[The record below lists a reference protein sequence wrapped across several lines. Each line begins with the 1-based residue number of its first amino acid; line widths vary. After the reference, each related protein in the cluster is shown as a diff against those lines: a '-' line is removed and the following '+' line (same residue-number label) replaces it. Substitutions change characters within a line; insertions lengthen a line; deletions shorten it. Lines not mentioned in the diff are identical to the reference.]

1 MAELKLRFPRVA
13 LYTFAGLLVWAA
25 DFLFVY
31 VFAAL
36 ACARGFADATVLG
49 IGVVPFASASATIVA
64 GAVSLA
70 IIACGRREI
79 RPAAVE
85 SANGGFLVGLAAIAA
100 LVALIAIV
108 FTGLPGLL
116 LGTCGF

>member
-1 MAELKLRFPRVA
+1 MAELKRRFPGVA

-25 DFLFVY
+25 DFLFIY
-31 VFAAL
+31 VFAAI

-49 IGVVPFASASATIVA
+49 IGVVPFASALATLVA
-64 GAVSLA
+64 GAASLA

-79 RPAAVE
+79 RPAAE
-85 SANGGFLVGLAAIAA
+85 ETANGGFLVGLAAIAA

-108 FTGLPGLL
+108 FTSLPGLML
-116 LGTCGF
+116 RTCGF